1 MTNVTCLRCGET
13 GAQLAAPPLPKE
25 LGNRIYDSICQNC
38 WNQWLQQQ
46 TAVINHYTPNFGAFN
61 RTLNRGTVYL
71 ILNTAEVIAYSIGG
85 QCT

>member
-46 TAVINHYTPNFGAFN
+46 TAVINNYGLNVMDTKARKMLTDQTEAFLFGQPKA
-61 RTLNRGTVYL
+61 
-71 ILNTAEVIAYSIGG
+71 
-85 QCT
+85 